1 MRYGREK
8 VAEAVDTLDK
18 GKKKESV
25 GEFVQKTREEMSRVS
40 FPSGDDVRKTTIIVI
55 INVIFFAV
63 FLFVV
68 DVLWVYLLDGITW
81 LFNRILGL

>member
-1 MRYGREK
+1 M
-8 VAEAVDTLDK
+8 AEAVDTLDK